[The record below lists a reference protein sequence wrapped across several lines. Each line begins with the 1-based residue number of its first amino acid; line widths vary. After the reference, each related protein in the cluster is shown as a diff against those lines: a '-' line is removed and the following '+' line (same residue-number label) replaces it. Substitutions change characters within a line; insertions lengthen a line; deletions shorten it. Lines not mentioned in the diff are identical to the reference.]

1 MSISAER
8 PKFEMVPH
16 WVMDHPNVS
25 LRGLQVYLFLRR
37 YADYETGEAWP
48 SRKTLASEIG
58 VSLSTLDEAIAN
70 LRTIRAVTVTER
82 FGERGQQSNLYTV
95 LFYQDGGQVKFREGV
110 TPINR
115 GHLPRKSTSPP
126 PGESVTEQ
134 DPLNKT
140 QGTRQELL
148 RVADAPGFDE
158 FWDVFGH
165 KNGKAPAMRAWAKAV
180 KVVDPEVIIAG
191 AARYRKWLDG
201 HPDPPKQKWA
211 QGWLN
216 DHRWEDELGPY
227 PRGKQTPI
235 QRLQDISR
243 KLAGQEKA
251 QEDGHWS
258 ERLAIENDRKE
269 IGS

>member
-37 YADYETGEAWP
+37 YADYETGQAWP
-48 SRKTLASEIG
+48 SRKTLATEIG
-58 VSLSTLDEAIAN
+58 VSVSTLDDAIAN
-70 LRTIRAVTVTER
+70 LRTIGAVTVTER

-95 LFYQDGGQVKFREGV
+95 LFYQDEEQPIRREGV
-110 TPINR
+110 TPIHR
-115 GHLPRKSTSPP
+115 EPLPRKSTSPP

-140 QGTRQELL
+140 QGTRQETL

-158 FWDVFGH
+158 FWDAFGY
-165 KNGKAPAMRAWAKAV
+165 KRGKTDAQKAWVKAV
-180 KVVDPEVIIAG
+180 RVASPDVIIAA
-191 AARYRKWLDG
+191 AARYRAWLDG
-201 HPDPPKQKWA
+201 HPNPPHQKWA
-211 QGWLN
+211 QGWLTGQ
-216 DHRWEDELGPY
+216 RWEDELPPY
-227 PRGKQTPI
+227 PQGKQ
-235 QRLQDISR
+235 SR
-243 KLAGQEKA
+243 TQKLEALSAKYA
-251 QEDGHWS
+251 AMD
-258 ERLAIENDRKE
+258 DRKA

>member
-58 VSLSTLDEAIAN
+58 VSLSTLDDAIAN
-70 LRTIRAVTVTER
+70 LRTIGAVTVAER

-95 LFYQDGGQVKFREGV
+95 LFYQDGGQVILREGV

-115 GHLPRKSTSPP
+115 DTLPRKSTSPP

-140 QGTRQELL
+140 QGTRQETLL
-148 RVADAPGFDE
+148 VADANQPPTEGGGNEVVLVSDPTPGQIANQITRGFYDQHKGAVNFNALRGVVTKLVKAGYDADRIATALTVTE
-158 FWDVFGH
+158 GRGAPLTVDVLRQELEGRR
-165 KNGKAPAMRAWAKAV
+165 KQRQSRTQKLEALSAKYAAM
-180 KVVDPEVIIAG
+180 D
-191 AARYRKWLDG
+191 
-201 HPDPPKQKWA
+201 
-211 QGWLN
+211 
-216 DHRWEDELGPY
+216 
-227 PRGKQTPI
+227 
-235 QRLQDISR
+235 
-243 KLAGQEKA
+243 
-251 QEDGHWS
+251 
-258 ERLAIENDRKE
+258 DRKE